1 MVILSRALSP
11 VGKTLADP
19 LMYHYGCFCSV
30 IDNIVHG
37 SQKSASDA
45 STNTDV
51 LCPASATHCERRE
64 TQMMNNEKKPGVSIV
79 LDLGGDG
86 NKQYIL
92 LD

>member
-1 MVILSRALSP
+1 
-11 VGKTLADP
+11 
-19 LMYHYGCFCSV
+19 MYHYGCFCSV

-64 TQMMNNEKKPGVSIV
+64 TQMMNNEKKPDVCLV